1 MSSPDAGYASD
12 EQSQGQCSVARM
24 MPAVGHC
31 QWAAESLS
39 PLGAGKQKSETGSSN
54 SGNRGKAE
62 PRIRRPMNAFMVWAK
77 DERKR
82 LAQQNPDLHNAELS
96 KMLGKS
102 WKSLSLV
109 EKRPFV
115 EEAERLRVQHMQDHP
130 NYKYRPRRR
139 KQVKRIKRAEPGF
152 LHGIAEQQ
160 GTRMSGEGRMCLESL
175 GFHEQ
180 EYRPVQHSQLLP
192 MNQYRDCQALAPHYE
207 SSYNLPTP
215 ETSPLDMVETDPVFF
230 ASHFQENCQ
239 MMPYNYHQVGDYS
252 SQQESHTNGTL
263 GRHLSPPDQIV
274 QVNSLQSVMS
284 CQASPHIYF
293 NQLCPPGNA
302 RSHQVQQ
309 AGQPSPPPE
318 SHPMDNLGHLQ
329 QAELLGDVDHSEFE
343 QYLHFV
349 SSKPEP
355 GLVFHGHDTNLP
367 VEDNS
372 PVSNYHSST
381 NYASH
386 CNYSSG

>member
-12 EQSQGQCSVARM
+12 EQQSQGQCSVARM

-39 PLGAGKQKSETGSSN
+39 PAVAEGKLKNETAP
-54 SGNRGKAE
+54 GNRSKAE

-152 LHGIAEQQ
+152 LHSIAEQQ
-160 GTRMSGEGRMCLESL
+160 GSRLGSEGRMCLENL
-175 GFHEQ
+175 GYHEQ
-180 EYRPVQHSQLLP
+180 EYHSLQPNQLLS
-192 MNQYRDCQALAPHYE
+192 MSQYRDCQAMAPHYDN
-207 SSYNLPTP
+207 YNIPTP

-239 MMPYNYHQVGDYS
+239 MPYNYHQASDYS
-252 SQQESHTNGTL
+252 SQQESHTNPTL
-263 GRHLSPPDQIV
+263 ARHLSPIDQMV
-274 QVNSLQSVMS
+274 QVNSVQSVMS
-284 CQASPHIYF
+284 CQASPHIYY
-293 NQLCPPGNA
+293 NQLCPPGNV
-302 RSHQVQQ
+302 RNHQVQQ

-318 SHPMDNLGHLQ
+318 SHTMDNLGHLQ
-329 QAELLGDVDHSEFE
+329 QAELLGDVDRSEFE
-343 QYLHFV
+343 QYLHFI
-349 SSKPEP
+349 SGKPEA
-355 GLVFHGHDTNLP
+355 GLVFHGHETNLP
-367 VEDNS
+367 TADNLT
-372 PVSNYHSST
+372 SSVLSD
-381 NYASH
+381 ASSAVYY
-386 CNYSSG
+386 CNYSNE